1 MLDFPDSL
9 SDVDVLVVFEGSA
22 MRNLNLN
29 VNKNATTRGHVA
41 TVT

>member
-9 SDVDVLVVFEGSA
+9 RSDVDVLVVFVGGA

-29 VNKNATTRGHVA
+29 VNKNATTRG
-41 TVT
+41 T